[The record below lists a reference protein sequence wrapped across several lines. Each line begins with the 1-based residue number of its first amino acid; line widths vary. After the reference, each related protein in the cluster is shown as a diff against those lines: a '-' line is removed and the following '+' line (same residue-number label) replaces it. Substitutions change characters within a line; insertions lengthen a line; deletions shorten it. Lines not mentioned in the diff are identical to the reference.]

1 MRIMEAYEIKLTVKP
16 PFTLIKPFVSEEE
29 FYREATEDS
38 DWEYLDGR
46 LIMHSPAS
54 NWHEDRFRFLITLVS
69 AYLDERG
76 GGVVRGSRYPM
87 RLDEHWSPEPDL
99 LVVRDERRHLL
110 TRTRLEG
117 PADFVIEIASD
128 SDPRLDVREKL
139 PRYRE
144 AGIEEIWLVNQ
155 FEQIVLA
162 EVKEPSGYVSQRLD
176 AGRLTSRVV
185 PGFWI
190 DVGWLWREPLPS
202 SLACLRE
209 ILSAS

>member
-1 MRIMEAYEIKLTVKP
+1 MEVYEITLKVTP
-16 PFTLIKPFVSEEE
+16 PFLLVKPFVTEEE
-29 FYREATEDS
+29 FYRDATEDS
-38 DWEYLDGR
+38 NWEYLDGR
-46 LIMHSPAS
+46 LVMHSPAS
-54 NWHEDRFRFLITLVS
+54 NRHEDCFRFLITLLS

-76 GGVVRGSRYPM
+76 GAVVRGSRYPM

-110 TRTRLEG
+110 TGTRLEG

-144 AGIEEIWLVNQ
+144 AGIDEIWLVNP
-155 FEQIVLA
+155 FEQTVLA
-162 EVKEPSGYVSQRLD
+162 EVKGLDGYVSQRLE

-190 DVGWLWREPLPS
+190 DVGWLWEDPLPS
-202 SLACLRE
+202 TLACLHE
-209 ILSAS
+209 ILGAV